1 MKKEIIKMVSF
12 FCENIFYTI
21 EKLNI
26 LEMFLKNNGE

>member
-12 FCENIFYTI
+12 FKDLFYTI